1 MKMGFGNDQYEAS
14 REAVM
19 QLIEKWKIWHPGS
32 TDAEAEAA
40 LHAMSSGE
48 RTRMAM
54 GHHEMDQGRAA
65 RGAGCLSEYDPLPA
79 SQGPVDDG
87 LRPPGGA
94 APSGG
99 RGWY

>member
-1 MKMGFGNDQYEAS
+1 MRMGFGNSQYEAS
-14 REAVM
+14 REDVM
-19 QLIEKWKIWHPGS
+19 RLIEKWKSWHPGS

-54 GHHEMDQGRAA
+54 GRHETDPKSAPVNE
-65 RGAGCLSEYDPLPA
+65 CVVEYDPLPS
-79 SQGPVDDG
+79 SQGPIDDG
-87 LRPPGGA
+87 LPPSGGA
-94 APSGG
+94 ASAGG